1 MTRERMT
8 REPVG
13 PGLSGAAAGLAGAGT
28 LLAASETTRGLLDTV
43 EEAAGPGPGSL
54 PPRPG
59 SGPVRLAIVAPTPE
73 RLALARKVI
82 ERGQP
87 WRGRNDIWFTG
98 EPLLAGGPGGEPG
111 RLAFLFPGFEPGA
124 AGGVDEVATR
134 FGLPRPA
141 PCELGP
147 AASPD
152 DRIIAQAVNI
162 VTTNQV
168 LAGALTASGVQPDL
182 MAGHSLGEWT
192 AMVVSGMCGLEQV
205 DRFFAPVRE
214 GRASFPDV
222 AYAALG
228 CGAEAARAAIAGLPE
243 VFLSHD
249 NCPHQC
255 VVCGRPDQVEVA
267 LARLSAGGILG
278 QVMAFRSGFHTP
290 LLRPCLDAGRAGF
303 EALAPR
309 PPAVPVWSAT
319 SVAPYPDDPAAL
331 RRLVVDHLL
340 EPVRFRELTEALYA
354 NGVRAFVQ
362 VGAGSLTGFVQDT
375 LGKRPHL
382 AIAAQIGRQPALPQ
396 LARVLAALWVEG
408 AEAHPRRAGAQA
420 GAADPRPGAAE
431 TPAPFTGSTPAR
443 PHPVFAAFE
452 AGVAEAA
459 AAMQAVLAAWAAG
472 DPTRTGPASATGS
485 GPASATWSGPASATW
500 SGPAAPAATTVVDRE
515 FSLATMPELRDH
527 CLFRQ
532 APGWPDAADAF
543 PVVPM
548 TRLLDLMGAEAQRLA
563 PGRVVT
569 AITGVR
575 AHRWLAVAPPVTV
588 PVERVPQ
595 ASGRVRVGIGE
606 FAEGLVELAGAYP
619 AAPGRAAWTAGE
631 ERAPEADARTL
642 YEDGWMFHGPGFQ
655 GVESI
660 DAFGSGG
667 IRGTLRAL
675 PAAGALLDA
684 AGQLAG
690 HWAQAWA
697 HTDRLAFPAA
707 IEAVRFYGPHPA
719 PGQRLTCTVTVRSF
733 TSEWLK
739 ADLEV
744 AAGDQVWAGIEG
756 WTCRRFAT
764 DDITWPAVHTRPSEA
779 SVGEHQPGGWCLVT
793 ERWPDLA
800 SMEYTM
806 RRYLTTAER
815 AELEARSPRA
825 RRTWLL
831 GRIAAKDAARG
842 WFWRQGHGPIWPGE
856 FLIGNEASGRPWIRR
871 LHGESEP
878 LTVSIAHVPGLGVAI
893 TRPAATTR
901 VGIDV
906 EDVARVAA
914 AAGAVAAVAF
924 TGSEEAMLDRLTRE
938 AGRPGGPEQAVWMT
952 RFWTAKEAVAKALGT
967 GLSGRPRDFVVTGAD
982 GGQLLVTCLVP
993 GRDAATHRVHTRL
1006 LPPAAPGT
1014 PGHVVA
1020 WTEIAVEADDA
1031 LRAAPA
1037 HFVHEEHRGGSR

>member
-1 MTRERMT
+1 MNRERVT
-8 REPVG
+8 REPIA
-13 PGLSGAAAGLAGAGT
+13 PGLSGAAAALAGTGT
-28 LLAASETTRGLLDTV
+28 LLAASATTRGLLDTV
-43 EEAAGPGPGSL
+43 EQAAGPGPGSL

-59 SGPVRLAIVAPTPE
+59 NGPVRLAIVAPTPE

-82 ERGQP
+82 ERGHP

-111 RLAFLFPGFEPGA
+111 RLAFLFPGFEPEV
-124 AGGVDEVATR
+124 AGGVDDVAAR

-141 PCELGP
+141 PRELGP

-152 DRIIAQAVNI
+152 DRILAQAVNI

-168 LAGALTASGVQPDL
+168 LAGALSASGVQPDL

-192 AMVVSGMCGLEQV
+192 AMIVSGMCGLEQV

-228 CGAEAARAAIAGLPE
+228 CGPEAARAAFAGLPE

-255 VVCGRPDQVEVA
+255 VVCGRPDQVAVA

-303 EALAPR
+303 EALAPSR
-309 PPAVPVWSAT
+309 PAVPVWSAT

-354 NGVRAFVQ
+354 GGVRAFVQ
-362 VGAGSLTGFVQDT
+362 VGAGSLAGFVQDT

-382 AIAAQIGRQPALPQ
+382 AIAAQIAQRPALAQ

-408 AEAHPRRAGAQA
+408 AEARPGPAEARPGPAEARPGPAEAQA
-420 GAADPRPGAAE
+420 GAAE
-431 TPAPFTGSTPAR
+431 APEPLTGSTPAR
-443 PHPVFAAFE
+443 RHPVFAAFE

-459 AAMQAVLAAWAAG
+459 AAMQAVLAAWAG
-472 DPTRTGPASATGS
+472 SDPARNGPASATGS
-485 GPASATWSGPASATW
+485 GLADLAG
-500 SGPAAPAATTVVDRE
+500 ATTVNRE

-548 TRLLDLMGAEAQRLA
+548 TTLLDLMGAEALGLA

-588 PVERVPQ
+588 PVERVPL
-595 ASGRVRVGIGE
+595 AGGKVRVGIGGY
-606 FAEGLVELAGAYP
+606 AEGLVELAGGYP
-619 AAPGRAAWTAGE
+619 AAPGGASWTAGDV
-631 ERAPEADARTL
+631 RPPEADGRTL
-642 YEDGWMFHGPGFQ
+642 YQDGWMFHGPGFQ

-707 IEAVRFYGPHPA
+707 IGAVRFYGAHPR
-719 PGQRLTCTVTVRSF
+719 PGERLTCTVTIRSF

-744 AAGDQVWAGIEG
+744 AAADQVWARIEG

-779 SVGEHQPGGWCLVT
+779 SVGEHQRGGWCLVT

-856 FLIGNEASGRPWIRR
+856 FLIGNEATGRPWIRR

-914 AAGAVAAVAF
+914 AADAVTAAAF
-924 TGSEEAMLDRLTRE
+924 TGSEEAMLDRLSRE
-938 AGRPGGPEQAVWMT
+938 AARPGAPEQAVWMT

-967 GLSGRPRDFVVTGAD
+967 GLSGRPRDFVVTGAE

-1006 LPPAAPGT
+1006 LPPAAPGS

-1031 LRAAPA
+1031 LRVAPA
-1037 HFVHEEHRGGSR
+1037 QSVHEEHRGGSR